1 MEVEFF
7 FQVLPIKYITC
18 FHTLVR
24 NIKNSFLSFMKNKV
38 CLLLLMISWI
48 GHEERQHL
56 YFFSELIFFGI
67 SRKII
72 YETDA

>member
-1 MEVEFF
+1 
-7 FQVLPIKYITC
+7 
-18 FHTLVR
+18 
-24 NIKNSFLSFMKNKV
+24 MKNKV

-72 YETDA
+72 YETEA